1 MERKRKGNRINVTV
15 KDYCIVLGFPGGPVV
30 KNLPANAG
38 HARDPCSELGRSPRV
53 ENGNPFQNSCLGNSM
68 DRGDCQTTVHGSSE
82 SEMTKD
88 AVYMHCC
95 VLFNLLLHPLKSLIK
110 YEISE
115 IVVVRGSFPCNY
127 DKIKLCI

>member
-15 KDYCIVLGFPGGPVV
+15 KDYCILLGFPGGPVV

-68 DRGDCQTTVHGSSE
+68 DRGACQTTVHGSSE
-82 SEMTKD
+82 SEMTKH

-95 VLFNLLLHPLKSLIK
+95 VLLNLLLHPS
-110 YEISE
+110 SH
-115 IVVVRGSFPCNY
+115 
-127 DKIKLCI
+127 